1 MDRPIS
7 YHQLLE
13 TGELHSR
20 MTRLQKLLEPCQL
33 CPRECGALRISG
45 ERGEC
50 GSGKDAEI
58 SSFGP
63 HFGEEPPLV
72 GRGGSGTI
80 FFAFCSLR
88 CVFCQNF
95 EISRGMVKDT
105 VTANE
110 LADIMIGL
118 QQRGCENINLVTPTH
133 YLPQI
138 IEALLIAAGRGL
150 KLPLVYNCS
159 GYERTETLRLLDQIV
174 DIYMPDFKYAD
185 EKMAQKYS
193 QIGDY
198 SRVAREAIKEMHR
211 QVGDLALDKNGV
223 AFQGLLIRHLVMPGG
238 VSGTAELMEFI
249 AREVSPHSWI
259 NIMEQYHPTYL
270 ANRYPEINR
279 RITRQEYLEALAAAR
294 ESGPGF
300 HLLH

>member
-1 MDRPIS
+1 
-7 YHQLLE
+7 
-13 TGELHSR
+13 

-294 ESGPGF
+294 ESSPGF